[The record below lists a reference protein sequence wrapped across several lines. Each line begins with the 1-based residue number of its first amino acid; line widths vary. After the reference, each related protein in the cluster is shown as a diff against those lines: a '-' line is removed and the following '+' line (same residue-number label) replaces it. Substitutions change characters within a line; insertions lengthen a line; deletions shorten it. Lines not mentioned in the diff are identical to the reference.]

1 MDIRE
6 IQVSDTEANLSK
18 LLDDVERGATVVITR
33 DGRPVARVVP
43 EVDQRRQAE
52 IKQAIQELKAFR
64 RTMPKISIEE
74 LLSMRDEGRKY

>member
-6 IQVSDTEANLSK
+6 IQVPDTETNLSK

-33 DGRPVARVVP
+33 DGRPVARVIP
-43 EVDQRRQAE
+43 ESDQRQAK
-52 IKQAIQELKAFR
+52 IKQAIEELKAFR

-74 LLSMRDEGRKY
+74 LLSMRDEGRR